1 MSGLYLVT
9 NNTNLQQEIAS
20 KPEAGIYL
28 SNVKNCLDILSKM
41 DVLGFDIET
50 LGFDPYTDRIVC
62 IQLGNA
68 EYQFVVDMYSV
79 DIQLFKHLLET
90 KELIGHNLKFDIRF
104 LLHNRIVPTKIYD
117 TFIAEKTLYLGV
129 VTHRA
134 SLAECVN
141 RYLSIYM
148 DKSERANINGRFTVE
163 FIRYSGTDVKYLH
176 AIRGFQEQ
184 LIQER
189 KCQLSIE
196 LDNRFVIVLSYIEYC
211 GMKLDKEKWL
221 TRLRKIEEEAHELK
235 KTLNDYVID
244 NRYEKF
250 IDRQADLFEPGI
262 RTSINWNSAAQ
273 VIQLFEMMG
282 VDVKVVEKGVEKKT
296 TESGQLLKQVD
307 EFPILKTYIRY
318 KECQKNIGTYG
329 QNWIKLIN
337 PVSGR
342 IHTSYTQLMSTG
354 RLSSGGRN
362 KQTGEA
368 YPNFQNIPSDEETR
382 SCFVAE
388 EGNTLIGCDYT
399 GQEQIV
405 LVNKCLDENLLEFY
419 RKDLGDMHSFV
430 ASKMYPELDGMPL
443 DDIKKKHKDKRQ
455 AAKVAGFAI
464 NYGGSGKGIAD
475 QLNLSLNQGQH
486 IYDSYFKAFPGLK
499 DYFDKAKKFG
509 LRNGY
514 VLISEVTGK
523 KSYVDNYEWYK
534 EKKAKMEGRNP
545 EVQKFWDDYRK
556 HEKANTPTFREL
568 KREVQAFNMK
578 KGEIE
583 RMSLNYPI
591 QGESSEI
598 TKLSCVLFWSEY
610 LKPNNLVFTV
620 KFVNTIHDENL
631 IECPLSLA
639 EECAKALQD
648 AMEKAGTKFCKTIPL
663 KADPCVAPHWKK

>member
-1 MSGLYLVT
+1 MALYFIT
-9 NNTNLQQEIAS
+9 NNTELQRQIVLDSRNQILPTTLEF
-20 KPEAGIYL
+20 
-28 SNVKNCLDILSKM
+28 CLDYLNKQSVI
-41 DVLGFDIET
+41 GFDIET
-50 LGFDPYTDRIVC
+50 LGFDPYKDNLVC

-68 EYQFVVDMYSV
+68 NVQFVVDTSTIS
-79 DIQLFKHLLET
+79 IQTFKEILET

-104 LLHNRIVPTKIYD
+104 LLHNRIVPSKIFD

-129 VTHRA
+129 DMHRC
-134 SLAECVN
+134 SLADCVD
-141 RYLSIYM
+141 RYCGAYL
-148 DKSERANINGRFTVE
+148 DKTQRVNITGKFTPDFV
-163 FIRYSGTDVKYLH
+163 IYSGMDVKFLH
-176 AIRGFQEQ
+176 QIRTKQEA
-184 LIQER
+184 LIKEK
-189 KCQLSIE
+189 KCELSIE

-211 GMKLDKEKWL
+211 GMKLDINKWL
-221 TRLRKIEEEAHELK
+221 NRLGKIKNEAEQLK
-235 KTLNDYVID
+235 QTLESYVIE
-244 NRYEKF
+244 NGYEKF
-250 IDRQADLFEPGI
+250 IDRQGDLFSPGLH
-262 RTSINWNSAAQ
+262 TSINWNSANQ

-282 VDVKVVEKGVEKKT
+282 VNVEIIDKGVTKKT
-296 TESGQLLKQVD
+296 TEASHLVKQVE
-307 EFPILKTYIRY
+307 EFPILETYIRY

-329 QNWIKLIN
+329 ENWLRLIN

-362 KQTGEA
+362 KATGEI

-382 SCFVAE
+382 SCFVSE

-405 LVNKCLDENLLEFY
+405 LVNKCLDSNLLEFY

-430 ASKMYPELDGMPL
+430 ASKMYPELDGVPL

-499 DYFDKAKKFG
+499 NYFDKAKQFG
-509 LRNGY
+509 LKNGY

-523 KSYVDNYEWYK
+523 KSYVDNYDWYMEQK
-534 EKKAKMEGRNP
+534 EKIDNN
-545 EVQKFWDDYRK
+545 KFWNSYKK
-556 HEKANTPTFREL
+556 HKQDNTPTFKEL
-568 KREVQAFNMK
+568 KKTVQAYTMK
-578 KGEIE
+578 KGDIE

-598 TKLSCVLFWSEY
+598 TKLSCVLFWNEY
-610 LKPNNLVFTV
+610 IIPKNLIFTV

-631 IECPLSLA
+631 VECPLSLA
-639 EECAKALQD
+639 QDCAEALKQ
-648 AMEKAGTKFCKTIPL
+648 AMEKAGTKFCKTVPL
-663 KADPCVAPHWKK
+663 KADPCIAPYWKK

>member
-1 MSGLYLVT
+1 MGLYFVSA
-9 NNTNLQQEIAS
+9 NTQLQREMQDAS
-20 KPEAGIYL
+20 QGDIRPCTEAACLKYL
-28 SNVKNCLDILSKM
+28 NTLDII
-41 DVLGFDIET
+41 GFDIET
-50 LGFDPYTDRIVC
+50 LGFDPYKDKIVC

-68 EYQFVVDMYSV
+68 ENQFVIDTNTI
-79 DIQLFKHLLET
+79 DIQAFKSILET

-104 LLHNRIVPTKIYD
+104 LMHNRIIPSKIFD
-117 TFIAEKTLYLGV
+117 TFITEKTLYLGV
-129 VTHRA
+129 DSHKC
-134 SLAECVN
+134 SLADCVD
-141 RYLSIYM
+141 RYCGAYM
-148 DKSERANINGRFTVE
+148 DKTQRLNITGKFNPD
-163 FIRYSGTDVKYLH
+163 FIRYSGKDVEHLH
-176 AIRGFQEQ
+176 AVRAKQEE
-184 LIQER
+184 LIKDRQCET
-189 KCQLSIE
+189 SIE

-211 GMKLDKEKWL
+211 GMKLDVNKWL
-221 TRLRKIEEEAHELK
+221 KRLGKIKNEAEELRVK
-235 KTLNDYVID
+235 LDSYIID
-244 NRYEKF
+244 NGYEKF
-250 IDRQADLFEPGI
+250 IDRQGNLFSPGLH
-262 RTSINWNSAAQ
+262 TSINWNSAAQ
-273 VIQLFEMMG
+273 VILLFEMMG
-282 VDVKVVEKGVEKKT
+282 VDVEVVDKGVTKKT
-296 TESGQLLKQVD
+296 TEASQLAKQVD
-307 EFPILKTYIRY
+307 KFPILETYVRY

-329 QNWIKLIN
+329 ENWIRLIN

-342 IHTSYTQLMSTG
+342 IHTSYKQLMNTG

-362 KQTGEA
+362 KATGEA

-405 LVNKCLDENLLEFY
+405 LVNKCLDSNLLEFY

-475 QLNLSLNQGQH
+475 QLNLSLVQGQH

-499 DYFDKAKKFG
+499 SYFDKAKKFG
-509 LRNGY
+509 LQNGY

-523 KSYVDNYEWYK
+523 KSYVDNYDWYMEQK
-534 EKKAKMEGRNP
+534 EKIDNNT
-545 EVQKFWDDYRK
+545 FWDSYKK
-556 HEKANTPTFREL
+556 HKANNTPTFREL
-568 KREVQAFNMK
+568 KKVVQAYSMK
-578 KGEIE
+578 KGDIE

-598 TKLSCVLFWSEY
+598 TKLSCVLFWHEY
-610 LKPNNLVFTV
+610 LVPNKLLFTV
-620 KFVNTIHDENL
+620 RFVNTIHDENL

-639 EECAKALQD
+639 DECAKALQQ

-663 KADPCVAPHWKK
+663 KADPCVAPYWKK

>member
-1 MSGLYLVT
+1 MGLYFVSA
-9 NNTNLQQEIAS
+9 NTQLQREMQDAS
-20 KPEAGIYL
+20 RGDIKPCTEAACLKYL
-28 SNVKNCLDILSKM
+28 NTLDII
-41 DVLGFDIET
+41 GFDIET
-50 LGFDPYTDRIVC
+50 LGFDPYKDKIVC

-68 EYQFVVDMYSV
+68 ENQFVIDTNTI
-79 DIQLFKHLLET
+79 DIQAFKSILET

-104 LLHNRIVPTKIYD
+104 LMHNRIIPSKIFD
-117 TFIAEKTLYLGV
+117 TFITEKTLYLGV
-129 VTHRA
+129 DSHKC
-134 SLAECVN
+134 SLADCVD
-141 RYLSIYM
+141 RYCGAYM
-148 DKSERANINGRFTVE
+148 DKTQRLNITGKFNPD
-163 FIRYSGTDVKYLH
+163 FIRYSGKDVEHLH
-176 AIRGFQEQ
+176 AVRAKQEE
-184 LIQER
+184 LIKDRQCET
-189 KCQLSIE
+189 SIE

-211 GMKLDKEKWL
+211 GMKLDVNKWL
-221 TRLRKIEEEAHELK
+221 KRLGKIKNEAEELRVK
-235 KTLNDYVID
+235 LDSYIID
-244 NRYEKF
+244 NGYEKF
-250 IDRQADLFEPGI
+250 IDRQGNLFSPGLH
-262 RTSINWNSAAQ
+262 TSINWNSAAQ
-273 VIQLFEMMG
+273 VILLFEMMG
-282 VDVKVVEKGVEKKT
+282 VDVEVVDKGVTKKT
-296 TESGQLLKQVD
+296 TEASQLAKQVD
-307 EFPILKTYIRY
+307 KFPILETYVRY

-329 QNWIKLIN
+329 ENWIRLIN

-342 IHTSYTQLMSTG
+342 IHTSYKQLMNTG

-362 KQTGEA
+362 KATGEA

-405 LVNKCLDENLLEFY
+405 LVNKCLDSNLLEFY

-475 QLNLSLNQGQH
+475 QLNLSLVQGQH

-499 DYFDKAKKFG
+499 SYFDKAKKFG
-509 LRNGY
+509 LQNGY

-523 KSYVDNYEWYK
+523 KSYVDNYDWYMEQK
-534 EKKAKMEGRNP
+534 EKIDNNT
-545 EVQKFWDDYRK
+545 FWDSYKK
-556 HEKANTPTFREL
+556 HKANNTPTFREL
-568 KREVQAFNMK
+568 KKVVQAYSMK
-578 KGEIE
+578 KGDIE

-598 TKLSCVLFWSEY
+598 TKLSCVLFWHEY
-610 LKPNNLVFTV
+610 LVPNKLLFTV
-620 KFVNTIHDENL
+620 RFVNTIHDENL

-639 EECAKALQD
+639 DECAKALQQ

-663 KADPCVAPHWKK
+663 KADPCVAPYWKK

>member
-1 MSGLYLVT
+1 MALYFISH
-9 NNTNLQQEIAS
+9 NSELQKNMYELSHGEIQACTLETCLS
-20 KPEAGIYL
+20 YL
-28 SNVKNCLDILSKM
+28 NQH

-50 LGFDPYTDRIVC
+50 LGFDPYKDRIVC

-68 EYQFVVDMYSV
+68 EAQFVVDVSTV
-79 DIQLFKHLLET
+79 DIQEFKTILESKT
-90 KELIGHNLKFDIRF
+90 LIGHNLKFDIRF
-104 LLHNRIVPTKIYD
+104 LMHNRIIPSKIFD

-129 VTHRA
+129 TLHKA
-134 SLAECVN
+134 SLADCAM
-141 RYLSIYM
+141 RYCGVYM
-148 DKSERANINGRFTVE
+148 DKTQRLNITGRFSPE
-163 FIRYSGTDVKYLH
+163 FIKYSGTDVQYLH
-176 AIRGFQEQ
+176 AIKEKQEE
-184 LIQER
+184 LIKEK
-189 KCQLSIE
+189 KCNLSIE

-211 GMKLDKEKWL
+211 GMKLDINKWL
-221 TRLRKIEEEAHELK
+221 NRLGKIKNEAEALR
-235 KTLNDYVID
+235 TQLDNYVIE

-250 IDRQADLFEPGI
+250 INRQADLFNPGLS
-262 RTSINWNSAAQ
+262 TLINWNSAAQ

-282 VDVKVVEKGVEKKT
+282 VNVEIIEKGVTKKT
-296 TESGQLLKQVD
+296 TEASQLVKQVAN
-307 EFPILKTYIRY
+307 FPILETYIRY

-329 QNWIKLIN
+329 DNWIRLIN

-342 IHTSYTQLMSTG
+342 VHTSYTQLMSTG

-464 NYGGSGKGIAD
+464 NYGGSGRGIAD
-475 QLNLSLNQGQH
+475 QLGLSIEQGQH
-486 IYDSYFKAFPGLK
+486 IYDSYFNAFPGLK
-499 DYFDKAKKFG
+499 SYFDNAKQFG
-509 LRNGY
+509 LKNGY

-523 KSYVDNYEWYK
+523 KSYVDNYEWYMEKK
-534 EKKAKMEGRNP
+534 EKMTREYWNGYK
-545 EVQKFWDDYRK
+545 K
-556 HEKANTPTFREL
+556 HKENNTPTFREL
-568 KREVQAFNMK
+568 KKEVQAFSMK
-578 KGEIE
+578 RGEIE

-598 TKLSCVLFWSEY
+598 TKLSCVMFWNDY
-610 LKPNNLVFTV
+610 LVPNNLLFTV

-631 IECPLSLA
+631 VECPLSLS
-639 EECAKALQD
+639 EECANALQQ
-648 AMEKAGTKFCKTIPL
+648 AMEKAGSKFCKTIPL
-663 KADPCVAPHWKK
+663 KADPCVAPYWKK

>member
-9 NNTNLQQEIAS
+9 NNTELQKEIAS
-20 KPEAGIYL
+20 KPNAGIYL
-28 SNVKNCLDILSKM
+28 SNVKNCIDILSKM

-50 LGFDPYTDRIVC
+50 LGFDPYQDRIVC
-62 IQLGNA
+62 IQLGDA
-68 EYQFVVDMYSV
+68 EYQFVIDMYSV
-79 DIQLFKHLLET
+79 DIQLFKELLET

-104 LLHNRIVPTKIYD
+104 LLHHRIIPTKIFD

-129 VTHRA
+129 TQHRA
-134 SLAECVN
+134 SLAECVL
-141 RYLSIYM
+141 RYEGIYM

-163 FIRYSGTDVKYLH
+163 FIKYSGTDVKYLH
-176 AIRGFQEQ
+176 SIKSKQEK
-184 LIQER
+184 LIKE
-189 KCQLSIE
+189 KECQLSIE

-211 GMKLDKEKWL
+211 GMKLDKQKWL
-221 TRLRKIEEEAHELK
+221 NRLNTIKEEAEQLREK
-235 KTLNDYVID
+235 LDAYIIEN
-244 NRYEKF
+244 NYEKF
-250 IDRQADLFEPGI
+250 IDRQADLFNPGLH
-262 RTSINWNSAAQ
+262 TSINWNSAAQ

-282 VDVKVVEKGVEKKT
+282 VNVEVVDKGVTKKT
-296 TESGQLLKQVD
+296 TESSQLVKQID
-307 EFPILKTYIRY
+307 KFPILETYIRY

-329 QNWIKLIN
+329 ENWIRLIN

-362 KQTGEA
+362 KATGEA

-419 RKDLGDMHSFV
+419 KKDLGDMHSFV
-430 ASKMYPELDGMPL
+430 ASKMYPELDGMDL
-443 DDIKKKHKDKRQ
+443 NDIKKKHKDKRQ

-475 QLNLSLNQGQH
+475 QLGLSLEQGQH

-499 DYFDKAKKFG
+499 DYFEKAKKFG
-509 LRNGY
+509 LKNGY
-514 VLISEVTGK
+514 VLISGVTGK
-523 KSYVDNYEWYK
+523 KSYVDNYEWFQETQKKLNTREFKTQYQKHK
-534 EKKAKMEGRNP
+534 EA
-545 EVQKFWDDYRK
+545 Y
-556 HEKANTPTFREL
+556 TPTFKEM
-568 KREVQAFNMK
+568 KKVQQAFFTK

-598 TKLSCVLFWSEY
+598 TKLSCVLFWNDY
-610 LKPNNLVFTV
+610 LVPNNLLFTV

-631 IECPLSLA
+631 IECPQSLA
-639 EECAKALQD
+639 EECANALQQ

-663 KADPCVAPHWKK
+663 KADPCIAAYWKK

>member
-1 MSGLYLVT
+1 MGLYFVSA
-9 NNTNLQQEIAS
+9 NTQLQREMQDAS
-20 KPEAGIYL
+20 QGDIKPCTEAACLKYL
-28 SNVKNCLDILSKM
+28 NTLDII
-41 DVLGFDIET
+41 GFDIET
-50 LGFDPYTDRIVC
+50 LGFDPYKDKIVC

-68 EYQFVVDMYSV
+68 ENQFVIDTNTI
-79 DIQLFKHLLET
+79 DIQAFKSILET

-104 LLHNRIVPTKIYD
+104 LMHNRIIPSKIFD
-117 TFIAEKTLYLGV
+117 TFITEKTLYLGV
-129 VTHRA
+129 DSHKC
-134 SLAECVN
+134 SLADCVD
-141 RYLSIYM
+141 RYCGAYM
-148 DKSERANINGRFTVE
+148 DKTQRLNITGKFNPD
-163 FIRYSGTDVKYLH
+163 FIRYSGKDVEHLH
-176 AIRGFQEQ
+176 AVRAKQEE
-184 LIQER
+184 LIKDRQCET
-189 KCQLSIE
+189 SIE

-211 GMKLDKEKWL
+211 GMKLDVNKWL
-221 TRLRKIEEEAHELK
+221 KRLGKIKNEAEELRVK
-235 KTLNDYVID
+235 LDSYIID
-244 NRYEKF
+244 NGYEKF
-250 IDRQADLFEPGI
+250 IDRQGNLFSPGLH
-262 RTSINWNSAAQ
+262 TSINWNSAAQ
-273 VIQLFEMMG
+273 VILLFEMMG
-282 VDVKVVEKGVEKKT
+282 VDVEVVDKGVTKKT
-296 TESGQLLKQVD
+296 TEASQLAKQV
-307 EFPILKTYIRY
+307 EKFPILETYVRY

-329 QNWIKLIN
+329 ENWIRLIN

-342 IHTSYTQLMSTG
+342 IHTSYKQLMNTG

-362 KQTGEA
+362 KATGEA

-405 LVNKCLDENLLEFY
+405 LVNKCLDSNLLEFY

-475 QLNLSLNQGQH
+475 QLNLSLVQGQH

-499 DYFDKAKKFG
+499 SYFDKAKKFG
-509 LRNGY
+509 LQNGY

-523 KSYVDNYEWYK
+523 KSYVDNYDWYMEQK
-534 EKKAKMEGRNP
+534 EKIDNNT
-545 EVQKFWDDYRK
+545 FWDSYKK
-556 HEKANTPTFREL
+556 HKANNTPTFREL
-568 KREVQAFNMK
+568 KKVVQAYSMK
-578 KGEIE
+578 KGDIE

-598 TKLSCVLFWSEY
+598 TKLSCVLFWHEY
-610 LKPNNLVFTV
+610 LVPNKLLFTV
-620 KFVNTIHDENL
+620 RFVNTIHDENL

-639 EECAKALQD
+639 DECAKALQQ

-663 KADPCVAPHWKK
+663 KADPCVAPYWKK

>member
-1 MSGLYLVT
+1 MGLYFVSA
-9 NNTNLQQEIAS
+9 NTQLQREMQDAS
-20 KPEAGIYL
+20 RGDIKPCTEAACLKYL
-28 SNVKNCLDILSKM
+28 NTLDII
-41 DVLGFDIET
+41 GFDIET
-50 LGFDPYTDRIVC
+50 LGFDPYKDKIVC

-68 EYQFVVDMYSV
+68 ENQFVIDTNTI
-79 DIQLFKHLLET
+79 DIQAFKSILET

-104 LLHNRIVPTKIYD
+104 LMHNRIIPSKIFD
-117 TFIAEKTLYLGV
+117 TFITEKTLYLGV
-129 VTHRA
+129 DSHKC
-134 SLAECVN
+134 SLADCVD
-141 RYLSIYM
+141 RYCGAYM
-148 DKSERANINGRFTVE
+148 DKTQRLNITGKFNPD
-163 FIRYSGTDVKYLH
+163 FIKYSGKDVEHLH
-176 AIRGFQEQ
+176 AVRAKQEE
-184 LIQER
+184 LIKDRQCET
-189 KCQLSIE
+189 SIE

-211 GMKLDKEKWL
+211 GMKLDVNKWL
-221 TRLRKIEEEAHELK
+221 KRLGKIKNEAEELRVK
-235 KTLNDYVID
+235 LDSYIID
-244 NRYEKF
+244 NGYEKF
-250 IDRQADLFEPGI
+250 IDRQGNLFSPGLH
-262 RTSINWNSAAQ
+262 TSINWNSAAQ
-273 VIQLFEMMG
+273 VILLFEMMG
-282 VDVKVVEKGVEKKT
+282 VDVEVVDKGVTKKT
-296 TESGQLLKQVD
+296 TEASQLAKQVD
-307 EFPILKTYIRY
+307 KFPILETYVRY

-329 QNWIKLIN
+329 ENWIRLIN

-342 IHTSYTQLMSTG
+342 IHTSYKQLMNTG

-362 KQTGEA
+362 KATGEA

-405 LVNKCLDENLLEFY
+405 LVNKCLDSNLLEFY

-475 QLNLSLNQGQH
+475 QLNLSLVQGQH

-499 DYFDKAKKFG
+499 SYFDKAKKFG
-509 LRNGY
+509 LQNGY

-523 KSYVDNYEWYK
+523 KSYVDNYDWYMEQK
-534 EKKAKMEGRNP
+534 EKIDNNT
-545 EVQKFWDDYRK
+545 FWDSYKK
-556 HEKANTPTFREL
+556 HKANNTPTFREL
-568 KREVQAFNMK
+568 KKVVQAYSMK
-578 KGEIE
+578 KGDIE

-598 TKLSCVLFWSEY
+598 TKLSCVLFWHEY
-610 LKPNNLVFTV
+610 LVPNKLLFTV
-620 KFVNTIHDENL
+620 RFVNTIHDENL

-639 EECAKALQD
+639 DECAKALQQ

-663 KADPCVAPHWKK
+663 KADPCVAPYWKK

>member
-1 MSGLYLVT
+1 MQNASQGDIKPCTEAACLKYL
-9 NNTNLQQEIAS
+9 NT
-20 KPEAGIYL
+20 
-28 SNVKNCLDILSKM
+28 LDII
-41 DVLGFDIET
+41 GFDIET
-50 LGFDPYTDRIVC
+50 LGFDPYKDKIVC

-68 EYQFVVDMYSV
+68 ENQFVIDTNTI
-79 DIQLFKHLLET
+79 DIQAFKSILET

-104 LLHNRIVPTKIYD
+104 LMHNRIIPSKIFD
-117 TFIAEKTLYLGV
+117 TFITEKTLYLGV
-129 VTHRA
+129 DSHKC
-134 SLAECVN
+134 SLADCVD
-141 RYLSIYM
+141 RYCGAYM
-148 DKSERANINGRFTVE
+148 DKTQRLNITGKFNPD
-163 FIRYSGTDVKYLH
+163 FIRYSGKDVEHLH
-176 AIRGFQEQ
+176 AVRAKQEE
-184 LIQER
+184 LIKDRQCET
-189 KCQLSIE
+189 SIE

-211 GMKLDKEKWL
+211 GMKLDVNKWL
-221 TRLRKIEEEAHELK
+221 KRLGKIKNEAEELRVK
-235 KTLNDYVID
+235 LDSYIID
-244 NRYEKF
+244 NGYEKF
-250 IDRQADLFEPGI
+250 IDRQGNLFSPGLH
-262 RTSINWNSAAQ
+262 TSINWNSAAQ
-273 VIQLFEMMG
+273 VILLFEMMG
-282 VDVKVVEKGVEKKT
+282 VDVEVVDKGVTKKT
-296 TESGQLLKQVD
+296 TEASQLAKQVD
-307 EFPILKTYIRY
+307 KFPILETYVRY

-329 QNWIKLIN
+329 ENWIRLIN

-342 IHTSYTQLMSTG
+342 IHTSYKQLMNTG

-362 KQTGEA
+362 KATGEA

-405 LVNKCLDENLLEFY
+405 LVNKCLDSNLLEFY

-475 QLNLSLNQGQH
+475 QLNLSLVQGQH

-499 DYFDKAKKFG
+499 SYFDKAKKFG
-509 LRNGY
+509 LQNGY

-523 KSYVDNYEWYK
+523 KSYVDNYDWYMEQK
-534 EKKAKMEGRNP
+534 EKIDNNT
-545 EVQKFWDDYRK
+545 FWDSYKK
-556 HEKANTPTFREL
+556 HKANNTPTFREL
-568 KREVQAFNMK
+568 KKVVQAYSMK
-578 KGEIE
+578 KGDIE

-598 TKLSCVLFWSEY
+598 TKLSCVLFWHEY
-610 LKPNNLVFTV
+610 LVPNKLLFTV
-620 KFVNTIHDENL
+620 RFVNTIHDENL

-639 EECAKALQD
+639 DECAKALQQ

-663 KADPCVAPHWKK
+663 KADPCVAPYWKK

>member
-1 MSGLYLVT
+1 MGLYFVSA
-9 NNTNLQQEIAS
+9 NTQLQREMQDAS
-20 KPEAGIYL
+20 QGNIKPCTEAACLKYL
-28 SNVKNCLDILSKM
+28 NTLDII
-41 DVLGFDIET
+41 GFDIET
-50 LGFDPYTDRIVC
+50 LGFDPYKDKIVC

-68 EYQFVVDMYSV
+68 ENQFVIDTNTI
-79 DIQLFKHLLET
+79 DIQAFKSILET

-104 LLHNRIVPTKIYD
+104 LMHNRIIPSKIFD
-117 TFIAEKTLYLGV
+117 TFITEKTLYLGV
-129 VTHRA
+129 DSHKC
-134 SLAECVN
+134 SLADCVD
-141 RYLSIYM
+141 RYCGAYM
-148 DKSERANINGRFTVE
+148 DKTQRLNITGKFNPD
-163 FIRYSGTDVKYLH
+163 FIRYSGKDVEHLH
-176 AIRGFQEQ
+176 AVRAKQEE
-184 LIQER
+184 LIKDRQCET
-189 KCQLSIE
+189 SIE

-211 GMKLDKEKWL
+211 GMKLDVNKWL
-221 TRLRKIEEEAHELK
+221 KRLGKIKNEAEELRVK
-235 KTLNDYVID
+235 LDSYIID
-244 NRYEKF
+244 NGYEKF
-250 IDRQADLFEPGI
+250 IDRQGNLFSPGLH
-262 RTSINWNSAAQ
+262 TSINWNSAAQ
-273 VIQLFEMMG
+273 VILLFEMMG
-282 VDVKVVEKGVEKKT
+282 VDVEVVDKGVTKKT
-296 TESGQLLKQVD
+296 TEASQLAKQVD
-307 EFPILKTYIRY
+307 KFPILETYVRY

-329 QNWIKLIN
+329 ENWIRLIN

-342 IHTSYTQLMSTG
+342 IHTSYKQLMNTG

-362 KQTGEA
+362 KATGEA

-405 LVNKCLDENLLEFY
+405 LVNKCLDSNLLEFY

-475 QLNLSLNQGQH
+475 QLNLSLVQGQH

-499 DYFDKAKKFG
+499 SYFDKAKKFG
-509 LRNGY
+509 LQNGY

-523 KSYVDNYEWYK
+523 KSYVDNYDWYMEQK
-534 EKKAKMEGRNP
+534 EKIDNNT
-545 EVQKFWDDYRK
+545 FWDSYKK
-556 HEKANTPTFREL
+556 HKANNTPTFREL
-568 KREVQAFNMK
+568 KKVVQAYSMK
-578 KGEIE
+578 KGDIE

-598 TKLSCVLFWSEY
+598 TKLSCVLFWHEY
-610 LKPNNLVFTV
+610 LVPNKLLFTV
-620 KFVNTIHDENL
+620 RFVNTIHDENL

-639 EECAKALQD
+639 DECAKALQQ

-663 KADPCVAPHWKK
+663 KADPCVAPYWKK